1 MKKIIFLISFLPFVN
16 FSQELT
22 ELLPTT
28 NNGEL
33 INHSYYSL
41 SYNVDYKQAEWVFYE
56 IKKERILGLVG
67 RTSDFIVDEKV
78 KTNSSNLDDYRSSGY
93 DRGHLAPSADF
104 SYNSIAMSESFYMSN
119 ISPQHPSFNR
129 GIWKSLEKLVRSWG
143 ANSSIFVVT
152 GPVLNSVEEY
162 IGNKVGVPKEFYKV
176 IYNPIEQKMIAFIL
190 SNKKGEHELSH
201 YVYSVDEVENITG
214 IDFFPKL
221 EDKIENE
228 LESESKKEK
237 WLWGE
242 VKTEKTHINEEIQK
256 KPELAF
262 TYEMWKTYK
271 DSLDFFKD
279 SLKKCRQIDNKS
291 SPLEKNELIN
301 PGKHYALIIAVSDYK
316 NEKDFPDL
324 DEPVKDGEKLKMVL
338 DRYYQFEKVE
348 ILPNPTKAAIT
359 RKLDGFVEDV
369 SKNDNFLLFYA
380 GHGDFDDHR
389 GKKMGYWC
397 PRDAE
402 KGNSSTLLYGD
413 EILRLLTSI
422 PAKNTLLLA
431 DACHAITITKTR
443 STNPAK
449 SEIIQELNDTQ
460 SALFISSGID
470 SEVPDKSVFMKELI
484 SGLKSNTD
492 DYLQSEDLYYN
503 FLKEAYTKVSG
514 KKIVQP
520 QKSELDWHEKGGD
533 FIFIKK

>member
-67 RTSDFIVDEKV
+67 RTSDLRVDEKV
-78 KTNSSNLDDYRSSGY
+78 KTSSSNLDDYRSSGY

-201 YVYSVDEVENITG
+201 YIYSVDEVENITG
-214 IDFFPKL
+214 IDFFPQL

-242 VKTEKTHINEEIQK
+242 VKTEKAHINEEIQK

-271 DSLDFFKD
+271 DSLAFFKD

-291 SPLEKNELIN
+291 YPLEKNELIN
-301 PGKHYALIIAVSDYK
+301 PGKYYALIIAVSDYK

-324 DEPVKDGEKLKMVL
+324 DEPVKDGEKLKL
-338 DRYYQFEKVE
+338 ILEDYYGFKVE
-348 ILPNPTKAAIT
+348 FLPNPTKKAIFM
-359 RKLDGFVEDV
+359 KLDGLVEDV

-380 GHGDFDDHR
+380 GHGFYDYAR
-389 GKKMGYWC
+389 GDKLGYWC
-397 PRDAE
+397 PSDAK
-402 KGNSSTLLYGD
+402 KGSSTTLLYGD
-413 EILRLLTSI
+413 EIMRALRRI

-431 DACHAITITKTR
+431 DACHAITIAKTR
-443 STNPAK
+443 SPSPSK
-449 SEIIQELNDTQ
+449 SKIIQELNDTP
-460 SALFISSGID
+460 SALYISSGID
-470 SEVPDKSVFMKELI
+470 SEVPDESEFIKKLI
-484 SGLKSNTD
+484 SGLETNTD
-492 DYLQSEDLYYN
+492 HYLQADNLYYN
-503 FLKEAYTKVSG
+503 FLKEAYTKVG
-514 KKIVQP
+514 TKLVKP
-520 QKSELDWHEKGGD
+520 QKKELDWHKTGGD